1 MPVAH
6 GVKRKAVMVR
16 TGKHNAISDV
26 EGIEVGQYTDQEAAS
41 GVSVVLCREGAVGG
55 VDVRGGGPCTRETDL
70 LMPGNLVD
78 KVQAV
83 VLTGGSVYGLAA
95 ADGVVRWLAEKGCG
109 FPLDET
115 HVAPIVP
122 AAALFDLGRGRDF
135 VPPIDAAWGR
145 MACES
150 AGSGP
155 VACGSLGAGTGAY
168 AGGIKGGIGTA
179 SAVLESGLTMAAL
192 VAVNPRGSV
201 VNPQTGEL
209 WEQKHELD
217 GEFGNQGQRCVKLPP
232 LPVSEPI
239 KNTTIAV
246 VATDAIL
253 AKHQAQKIAQ
263 MAHDGMARVI
273 RPIHTMTDGDTV
285 FCMATGKKALPATDA
300 DYASRDLD
308 AFNMLGHAAADC
320 LARAIIQAVVSAESL
335 GGMVAFRDL
344 EDM

>member
-1 MPVAH
+1 
-6 GVKRKAVMVR
+6 MVQ
-16 TGKHNAISDV
+16 TGKNNAITDV

-70 LMPGNLVD
+70 LMPGNLVE

-95 ADGVVRWLAEKGCG
+95 ADGVVRWLAEKGYG
-109 FPLDET
+109 FPLDDT

-122 AAALFDLGRGRDF
+122 AAALFDLGRGREF
-135 VPPIDAAWGR
+135 VPPIDATWGR
-145 MACES
+145 KACDA

-155 VACGSLGAGTGAY
+155 VACGSQGAGTGAY
-168 AGGIKGGIGTA
+168 AGGIKGGVGTA
-179 SAVLESGLTMAAL
+179 STVLESGLTVAAL

-209 WEQKHELD
+209 WEKGHELD
-217 GEFGNQGQRCVKLPP
+217 GEFGDQGQRRIKLPP
-232 LPVSEPI
+232 SPATEP
-239 KNTTIAV
+239 KSNTTIAV

-253 AKHQAQKIAQ
+253 TKHKAQKVAQ
-263 MAHDGMARVI
+263 MAHDGMARAI

-285 FCMATGKKALPATDA
+285 FCMATGKRALPATDA

-320 LARAIIQAVVSAESL
+320 LARAISKAVVSAESL
-335 GGMVAFRDL
+335 GGMLAFRDL
-344 EDM
+344 EDF

>member
-1 MPVAH
+1 
-6 GVKRKAVMVR
+6 MVR
-16 TGKHNAISDV
+16 TGKHNAITDV

-70 LMPGNLVD
+70 LMPGNLVE

-217 GEFGNQGQRCVKLPP
+217 GEFGDQGQRRVKLPP
-232 LPVSEPI
+232 LPVDEPI
-239 KNTTIAV
+239 SNTTIAV

-308 AFNMLGHAAADC
+308 AFNMLGHAAANC

-344 EDM
+344 EDI

>member
-6 GVKRKAVMVR
+6 VVKRKAVMVR
-16 TGKHNAISDV
+16 TGKNNAISDV

-70 LMPGNLVD
+70 LMPGNLVE

-217 GEFGNQGQRCVKLPP
+217 GEFGDQGQRRVKLTP
-232 LPVSEPI
+232 LPVDEPI
-239 KNTTIAV
+239 SNTTIAV

-308 AFNMLGHAAADC
+308 AFNMLGHAAANC

-344 EDM
+344 EDI